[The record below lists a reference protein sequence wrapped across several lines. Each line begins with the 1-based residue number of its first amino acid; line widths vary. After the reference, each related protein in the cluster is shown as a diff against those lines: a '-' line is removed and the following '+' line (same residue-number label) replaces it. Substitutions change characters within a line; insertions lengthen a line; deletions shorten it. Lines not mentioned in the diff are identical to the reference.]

1 MHVVGN
7 GLEIGYFDE
16 PVGDASRLAAVV
28 VRRGERLGMQTMPFF
43 SKRGLMS
50 MLAFWLS
57 RYIPLLRRRNLQPPA
72 FEPLPEG
79 FNSASGEGSSRM
91 LYSQSMRKVRFGDV
105 DYPLGAEGLTTVIL
119 VDDRC
124 VPRRITV
131 RTMTAPTVARPRLDQ
146 SLEKNERIA
155 RISSAHT
162 RMRAA
167 WAEALLAEPL
177 IREFSDGPSLGH

>member
-7 GLEIGYFDE
+7 GLEIGFFDE
-16 PVGDASRLAAVV
+16 RAGDASRLAAVV
-28 VRRGERLGMQTMPFF
+28 VRRGEGLGMQTMPFF
-43 SKRGLMS
+43 SKRGLTS

-131 RTMTAPTVARPRLDQ
+131 RTMTAPTVARPRMDR
-146 SLEKNERIA
+146 SLEKSEMLA
-155 RISSAHT
+155 RFMSAN
-162 RMRAA
+162 RLMGVA
-167 WAEALLAEPL
+167 WNDALLADPV
-177 IREFSDGPSLGH
+177 IREFTEGVLLS